1 MKRLVQQIQDE
12 RGFTLIEM
20 LVVLFI
26 IGLII
31 AIAIPNLKAAG
42 ETAQTRADEANR
54 KLISAQADNY
64 YLEYGEY
71 PASVHELVR
80 RGYLRSVPRCPA
92 GKGEYVINPSLD
104 IPSDQRVTCKK

>member
-1 MKRLVQQIQDE
+1 MNRKHRICDE

-31 AIAIPNLKAAG
+31 AIALPNLKAAG
-42 ETAQTRADEANR
+42 EKAKVKADEANR
-54 KLISAQADNY
+54 KLISAQADNF

-71 PASVHELVR
+71 PASVEELVKA
-80 RGYLRSVPRCPA
+80 GYLRSVPSCPGGQ
-92 GKGEYVINPSLD
+92 GKYVINRSPKVS
-104 IPSDQRVTCKK
+104 SEKRVVCKK